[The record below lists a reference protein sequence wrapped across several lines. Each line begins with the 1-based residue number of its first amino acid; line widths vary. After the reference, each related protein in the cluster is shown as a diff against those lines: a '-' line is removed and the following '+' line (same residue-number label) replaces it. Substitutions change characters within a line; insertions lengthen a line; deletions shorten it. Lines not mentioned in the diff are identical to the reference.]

1 MFRPASRGRRA
12 YRPVVFQWTRPKASQ
27 SRRVRRGG
35 LCGCGSDGFA
45 WRSSS
50 KSSDS
55 QSVNGIVFSVR
66 ADKLHERNLPAEVE
80 CSDQP
85 VTSPSD
91 FEANPITIE
100 HLRFRSCATN
110 VVHRSPIRGLDQPI
124 PPLKRN
130 RRFRMH
136 ATVVQE
142 DLSCNYPHARFIA
155 LFPPWEQ
162 EEISRES
169 SKMPKASR

>member
-1 MFRPASRGRRA
+1 M
-12 YRPVVFQWTRPKASQ
+12 
-27 SRRVRRGG
+27 
-35 LCGCGSDGFA
+35 
-45 WRSSS
+45 
-50 KSSDS
+50 
-55 QSVNGIVFSVR
+55 
-66 ADKLHERNLPAEVE
+66 PAEVE
-80 CSDQP
+80 RGDQP

-91 FEANPITIE
+91 FEANAITIE
-100 HLRFRSCATN
+100 HLRFRSGATN

-162 EEISRES
+162 EGNLARRRTDVNELTEIENDLTPSARFALQS
-169 SKMPKASR
+169 FFDR